1 MRAIVKLFTGLF
13 MGAAMV
19 LVAGAIVEPLVR
31 IVAEDPAVSD
41 IGLSTTALDLQ
52 QVLLQWMP
60 LLLVAFL
67 IVFGVMWSIRR
78 GRTTEVRRR

>member
-1 MRAIVKLFTGLF
+1 MRGIVKLFTGLF
-13 MGAAMV
+13 VGAAMV
-19 LVAGAIVEPLVR
+19 LVAGSVVEPLVR

-41 IGLSTTALDLQ
+41 MGLSGTALNLQ

-60 LLLVAFL
+60 LLLIAFL
-67 IVFGVMWSIRR
+67 LVFGVMWAIRR